1 MTTLGRRA
9 FKLVYVLYYKVL
21 FGRRFPGARKL
32 AGKVHAWELAT
43 GRGDAPVSKEAWEAQ
58 YREGGWEFMRN
69 LDELA
74 RYSVI
79 GGYLHALKPGG
90 SMLDV
95 GAGEGLLVDHL
106 RIFGYSRY
114 LGIDLSEA
122 AIEQAAGRRDE
133 RTAFLAADAEAF
145 TPEGKWDVIVFNECV
160 YYFKDPIG
168 TVERYKRYLA
178 DGGVMVV
185 SMFRSRR
192 SDMISKRLVDLGTLQ
207 EETTVANRKGAW
219 VVQVFY

>member
-1 MTTLGRRA
+1 MTTLSRRA

-21 FGRRFPGARKL
+21 FGRRFPGSKKL
-32 AGKVHAWELAT
+32 AEKVHAWELAT
-43 GRGDAPVSKEAWEAQ
+43 SRGDAPVSKETWEDQ
-58 YREGGWEFMRN
+58 YRQGGWEFMRN

-79 GGYLHALKPGG
+79 AGYLHALKPGG
-90 SMLDV
+90 SVLDV

-106 RIFGYSRY
+106 RIFGYSHY

-122 AIEQAAGRRDE
+122 AIEQASGRQDK
-133 RTAFLAADAEAF
+133 RTVFQAADAEVF
-145 TPEGKWDVIVFNECV
+145 TPEGKWDIIVFNECV

-168 TVERYKRYLA
+168 TVERYKRYLD

-192 SDMISKRLVDLGTLQ
+192 SDMISRRLVELGKVQ

-219 VVQVFY
+219 VVQVFR

>member
-1 MTTLGRRA
+1 MTILGRRA
-9 FKLVYVLYYKVL
+9 FKLVYILYYKLL
-21 FGRRFPGARKL
+21 FGRRFPGSKRL
-32 AGKVHAWELAT
+32 AVKVHAWELAT
-43 GRGDAPVSKEAWEAQ
+43 GRGDAPVSKETWEAQ
-58 YREGGWEFMRN
+58 YRQGGWEFMRN

-79 GGYLHALKPGG
+79 AGYLHALKPGG
-90 SMLDV
+90 SVLDV
-95 GAGEGLLVDHL
+95 GAGEGLLADHL

-122 AIEQAAGRRDE
+122 AIEQAVGRRDE
-133 RTAFLAADAEAF
+133 RTFFRAADAEAF
-145 TPEGKWDVIVFNECV
+145 TPEGKWDAIVFNECV

-168 TVERYKRYLA
+168 TVERYKRFLE

-192 SDMISKRLVDLGTLQ
+192 SDMIAKRLSDLGRLQ

-219 VVQVFY
+219 VVQVFR